1 MADLFCYGT
10 LRHVPLLEVVLG
22 RAADT
27 LDITPARLADHVVHW
42 ARDEVF
48 PLIQPMQ
55 GETATGILLR
65 GLEAE
70 DIARL
75 SFYEGGFGYGREIVQ
90 LTLENGESASAE
102 VFFPDPGLW
111 QPGAPWSLED
121 WAARW
126 GEVSCRAAQE
136 VMGYYGRVS
145 AEEIAARFASIRR
158 RASAWVAAR
167 ARPADPARDV
177 TRDVVVESHR
187 FSHLSFY
194 GMEEADLRFR
204 RHDGRM
210 SPVLNRSAQMVG
222 QAAVVLP
229 YDPVRDAVLLVEQ
242 FRAPVY
248 LAGDPAPW
256 VWEPVAGL
264 VDPGETPAETAR
276 REAVEEAGLEVRRL
290 EKAGEAYSSTGSSGE
305 YLHLFVGV
313 ADLTRTTESGGLEE
327 EGEDI
332 RSAIIGFDDLM
343 AGLDGHRYRDMPLLV
358 TAHWLARHRDRLRSE
373 G

>member
-1 MADLFCYGT
+1 LADLFFYGT
-10 LRHVPLLEVVLG
+10 LRHGPLLEIVLG
-22 RAADT
+22 RESDA
-27 LDITPARLADHVVHW
+27 LDIRAASLADHAVHW
-42 ARDEVF
+42 AQDEVF
-48 PLIQPMQ
+48 PLILPSR
-55 GETATGILLR
+55 GEIAPGVLVR
-65 GLEAE
+65 GLGGE
-70 DIARL
+70 DLARL
-75 SFYEGGFGYGREIVQ
+75 SFYEGGFGYRRETVQ
-90 LTLENGESASAE
+90 LTLENGESASGE

-111 QPGAPWSLED
+111 QAGLPWALED

-126 GEVSCRAAQE
+126 GAVTCRAAQE
-136 VMGYYGRVS
+136 VMGYYGRVCQDQI
-145 AEEIAARFASIRR
+145 AERFSSIRR
-158 RASAWVAAR
+158 RAWSWVRAQ
-167 ARPADPARDV
+167 ARPEDPAREIA
-177 TRDVVVESHR
+177 RDVAVETHR
-187 FSHLSFY
+187 FAHLSFF

-204 RHDGRM
+204 RHDGTM
-210 SPVLNRSAQMVG
+210 SPALNRSAQMVG

-242 FRAPVY
+242 FRAPVF

-264 VDPGETPAETAR
+264 VDLGETPEQTAR

-305 YLHLFVGV
+305 YLHLFVGI
-313 ADLTRTTESGGLEE
+313 ADLTRTTESGGLDE

-332 RSAIIGFDDLM
+332 RSAIVSFDALM

-358 TAHWLARHRDRLRSE
+358 TAHWLARHRDRLRAE